1 MLDLD
6 DGAVLR
12 RVRVDDV
19 QHSEHA
25 LVQGF
30 ILRVRPPL
38 EAVVHIGKAK
48 GVGPVV
54 DRSQIIN
61 IHGDVNTAV
70 RRPTCV
76 EIIFSTPSTRR
87 LLDGVAEKR
96 FTG

>member
-1 MLDLD
+1 MFYLNNRT
-6 DGAVLR
+6 VLR
-12 RVRVDDV
+12 MFRVDHV
-19 QHSEHA
+19 QHAEHA
-25 LVQGF
+25 LVER
-30 ILRVRPPL
+30 LVLVVRPSL
-38 EAVVHIGKAK
+38 EPVIHESEVE